1 MSFRDSVREI
11 QRQVMWNRLI
21 AVVEEQAQT
30 LMRASFSP
38 TVREAGDLSAG
49 IFDTQGRMLA
59 QAVTGTP
66 GHVNSMATAVQHF
79 LAKHSIETMRPGDS
93 FITNDP
99 WLASGHL
106 HDITVVTPA
115 FKGGSA
121 VGLFAA
127 TVHIIDVGGR
137 GMGTDGRQV
146 FEEGIFIPIMYLA
159 REGRMNEDLLD
170 LIRANSREPVQ
181 VEGDI
186 FSCVA
191 AGEEGCRRLVTM
203 MEEFGIDRLDELA
216 ETIIENSRAAVLNRV
231 AAITPGTYRCE
242 MTIDGYDQPV
252 TVKGALTV
260 SSNGIHVDYD
270 GSSPQ
275 SNYGINVVLNY
286 TAAYTTFGV
295 KCAIAPDVPNNYGS
309 MSVITT
315 SAPEGSIL
323 NPRFPA
329 PVAARH
335 IVGHMMPDVVL
346 GCLHQVLADGLSA
359 EGSMMWNPMMGGLR
373 EGAGSQRQ
381 PWELYMFHSGGMG
394 ARPDK
399 DGLSTTAFPSGVKIV
414 PIETAEAVAPL
425 LYHRKEFR
433 PDSGGPGLWRGGL
446 GQTIELGSSTDDE
459 FYIQAMFDR
468 VENPARGREGG
479 MPGATGQISTLEMR
493 PIRAKGRQVVAEGD
507 VLRLELPGGGGFGDP
522 RQRPRDLVARDLAD
536 GLLSKE
542 AARDVYGMTADL
554 VEKVLGEQG
563 T

>member
-1 MSFRDSVREI
+1 MSFSESVREI

-49 IFDTQGRMLA
+49 IFDKQGRMLA

-66 GHVNSMATAVQHF
+66 GHVNSMATAVKHF
-79 LAKHSIETMRPGDS
+79 LAEHPIDTMRPGDS

-115 FKGGSA
+115 FKDGSA

-146 FEEGIFIPIMYLA
+146 FEEGIFIPIMHLA
-159 REGRMNEDLLD
+159 REGTMNEDLLK

-203 MEEFGIDRLDELA
+203 MEEFGIERLDELA
-216 ETIIENSRAAVLNRV
+216 ETIIENSRAAVLKRV
-231 AAITPGTYRCE
+231 AAIAPGTYRCE
-242 MTIDGYDQPV
+242 MTTDGYDKPV

-260 SSNGIHVDYD
+260 SSSGIHVDYD

-275 SNYGINVVLNY
+275 SSYGINVVLNY

-295 KCAIAPDVPNNYGS
+295 KCAIAPDVPNNFGS

-315 SAPEGSIL
+315 SAPEGSVL

-329 PVAARH
+329 PVSARH

-346 GCLHQVLADGLSA
+346 GCLHQVMPPGLSA

-373 EGAGSQRQ
+373 GDADGQRRT
-381 PWELYMFHSGGMG
+381 WELYMFHSGGIG

-433 PDSGGPGLWRGGL
+433 PDSGGPGRWRGGL
-446 GQTIELGSSTDDE
+446 GQVIELGSSVDDE

-479 MPGATGQISTLEMR
+479 KAGATGRVSTLNQR
-493 PIRAKGRQVVAEGD
+493 PIRAKGRQVVGEGD

-522 RQRPRDLVARDLAD
+522 RQRPRDLVTKDLAD

-542 AARDVYGMTADL
+542 AARDVYGLAEDL
-554 VEKVLGEQG
+554 VEKASSGQG
-563 T
+563 A